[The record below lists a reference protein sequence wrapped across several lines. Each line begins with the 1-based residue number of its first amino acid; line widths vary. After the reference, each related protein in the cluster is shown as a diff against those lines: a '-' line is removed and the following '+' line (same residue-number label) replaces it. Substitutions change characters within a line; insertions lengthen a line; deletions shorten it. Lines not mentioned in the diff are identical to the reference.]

1 MFLSQVIIINSDLH
15 FKFMGNTKSES
26 EDNIEIIYLE
36 KDQYMSDIFPDGL
49 PTNAI
54 IDKTVTASGGTT
66 CELETDPEL
75 ASKSL
80 RNSIIIEP
88 NVPVIDGKQ
97 AKFPK
102 ALGVREGVTD
112 ARIMAYMKD
121 KSIDYKKIIVTPE
134 SYSKVK
140 RVAEY
145 ADIDLFN
152 DYFLLIDECEKVVQD
167 SDYRPDIV
175 LPFFDFFNFKDKAI
189 ISATPLYPSLKGFTN
204 HKFRHIKIVPNY
216 DYKKIISLI
225 GTNKVEEEFL
235 TQISINDNKKAI
247 FLNSIKYAKSLINK
261 TGIKDRS
268 KIYCSDQNDAIK
280 KLNDEGYKAA
290 ESFESDSTLEQYNFF
305 TSRFYSAV
313 DLETSDKPDVIMVTD
328 CFSRSQSMIDP
339 FTHAVQIT
347 GRFRLGIGNITHITN
362 WNSNLNPKSREEI
375 IKEILD
381 DKAFYDRLLTFKEAS
396 NDKQKNVLKEITER
410 LNVYPLLF
418 KSGEYKGK
426 INPFLL
432 ECSIQKSKVE
442 SFYQQLSALKQAYT
456 ETGHFNVLYHYSP
469 YKKKESEDTKESETE
484 NKPAKSKPLSRERK
498 LEILDR
504 LRFITPGIEAFKIST
519 NEEEIELA
527 ALRDEA
533 PVLCKY
539 YAKFGIEKIVEID
552 YDLNIMKR
560 QLKASY
566 REEIFFKPLDEIHN
580 SFVIG
585 KAYSEAQIMAILQ
598 RNYDDYNLVD
608 DNNKPLK
615 AEKATYLKKYFEIS
629 TRVTVPNTRE
639 KGYIPLSKKYSLE

>member
-1 MFLSQVIIINSDLH
+1 
-15 FKFMGNTKSES
+15 MGNTKLES

-36 KDQYMSDIFPDGL
+36 KGQYMSDIFPDGL

-54 IDKTVTASGGTT
+54 IDKTITASGGTT

-75 ASKSL
+75 DSKSL

-97 AKFPK
+97 IKFPK

-112 ARIMAYMKD
+112 AKIMAYMKD

-134 SYSKVK
+134 SYAKVK

-145 ADIDLFN
+145 VNIDLFN

-167 SDYRPDIV
+167 SDYRPDII
-175 LPFFDFFNFKDKAI
+175 LPFFDFFNYKDKAI

-204 HKFRHIKIVPNY
+204 HSFRLIKIVPNY
-216 DYKKIISLI
+216 DYKKDISLI
-225 GTNKVEEEFL
+225 GTNNVQEEFL
-235 TQISINDNKKAI
+235 TQISIDSNKKAI
-247 FLNSIKYAKSLINK
+247 FLNSIKNAKSLIK
-261 TGIKDRS
+261 KAGIQDCS
-268 KIYCSDQNDAIK
+268 KIYCSDQDGAIK

-290 ESFESDSTLEQYNFF
+290 ESFESGSTLEQYNFF

-313 DLETSDKPDVIMVTD
+313 DLETPDKPDIIMITD
-328 CFSRSQSMIDP
+328 CLNKSQSMIDP

-362 WNSNLNPKSREEI
+362 WNSNLEPKSREEI
-375 IKEILD
+375 IKGMQD
-381 DKAFYDRLLTFKEAS
+381 DKVFYDRLLTFKEMS
-396 NDKQKNVLKEITER
+396 GDKWKDFLNEIEER
-410 LNVYPLLF
+410 LQVNRFLF
-418 KSGEYKGK
+418 KSGEYKGN

-432 ECSIQKSKVE
+432 ECCIQKSKVE
-442 SFYQQLSALKQAYT
+442 SFYQQLSTLKQAYI
-456 ETGHFNVLYHYSP
+456 ETGHFNVSFHYSP
-469 YKKKESEDTKESETE
+469 YKKEEKQETE
-484 NKPAKSKPLSRERK
+484 NKTAKSQFLSRKRK

-504 LRFITPGIEAFKIST
+504 LRFIIPGHLKFEIPT
-519 NEEEIELA
+519 NEKETELA

-539 YAKFGIEKIVEID
+539 YAKFGIEKIIEID

-598 RNYDDYNLVD
+598 KNYDDYNLVD
-608 DNNKPLK
+608 DNNRPLK

-629 TRVTVPNTRE
+629 TRITMPNSRE